1 MASDLAGAT
10 NEESIDVG
18 VKEEK
23 IKTPLKCRN
32 PYSTLP
38 KMGKSGSRIISET
51 IWHLSQI
58 RLQTSSDINQK
69 QTNKQT
75 NTVLWQSC
83 SKVNVHINATM
94 PMT

>member
-69 QTNKQT
+69 QTNKQKT
-75 NTVLWQSC
+75 QC
-83 SKVNVHINATM
+83 SGNHVVKLMYILM
-94 PMT
+94 LQCQ